1 MSGLTHSLLD
11 QLTGGRSPWR
21 CGLVVTVVLLFGM
34 SVPGIAEEPDR
45 LNAILLVARPT
56 LADPSFAESVVLVM
70 NNLGP
75 APVGI
80 IVNRPTRVSVSHLFP
95 ENPRIANL
103 PERIYFGGPVDVGQV
118 WFLFRA
124 RTPPA
129 HSVRAFDDFYLSGD
143 RELLVKLLARDQ
155 PMEDLR
161 IFVGYSGW
169 APGQLEAEIER
180 GDWTSRR
187 ANKDAIFDR
196 KLERTWPSEG
206 EPSTGT

>member
-1 MSGLTHSLLD
+1 MID
-11 QLTGGRSPWR
+11 QLTDGRSPWR
-21 CGLVVTVVLLFGM
+21 RVGEAVVTVVVLFGM
-34 SVPGIAEEPDR
+34 ALPGIAEEPAR
-45 LNAILLVARPT
+45 LNAILLVARPK
-56 LADPSFAESVVLVM
+56 LADPNFGESVVLVM

-80 IVNRPTRVSVSHLFP
+80 IVNRPTRVGVSQLFP
-95 ENPRIANL
+95 ENPRIASL
-103 PERIYFGGPVDVGQV
+103 PERIYFGGPVELGRV

-129 HSVRAFDDFYLSGD
+129 QSIRAFDDFYLSGD
-143 RELLVKLLARDQ
+143 RELLLKLLARDK
-155 PMEDLR
+155 PMEGLR

-169 APGQLEAEIER
+169 APGQLETEIER

-187 ANKDAIFDR
+187 ADKDAIFDR
-196 KLERTWPSEG
+196 KLERAWPSEG

>member
-1 MSGLTHSLLD
+1 MLD
-11 QLTGGRSPWR
+11 QMTVGQSPWR
-21 CGLVVTVVLLFGM
+21 RLEGAVVTVVLLLGM
-34 SVPGIAEEPDR
+34 SLPGIAEQPDR
-45 LNAILLVARPT
+45 LSAILLVARPK
-56 LADPSFAESVVLVM
+56 LADPNFAESVVLVM

-95 ENPRIANL
+95 ENPRIARL
-103 PERIYFGGPVDVGQV
+103 PERIYFGGPVDVGRV

-124 RTPPA
+124 PMPPA

-143 RELLVKLLARDQ
+143 RELLIKLLARDK
-155 PMEDLR
+155 PMDGLR
-161 IFVGYSGW
+161 IFLGYSGW

-180 GDWTSRR
+180 GDWTSQR
-187 ANKDAIFDR
+187 ADKDAIFDR
-196 KLERTWPSEG
+196 KLERAWPSEG

>member
-1 MSGLTHSLLD
+1 MPD
-11 QLTGGRSPWR
+11 QLTGRRLPRRRAAGV
-21 CGLVVTVVLLFGM
+21 VVTLVLLLGL
-34 SVPGIAEEPDR
+34 SLPGIAEEPDR
-45 LNAILLVARPT
+45 LNAILLVARPK
-56 LADPSFAESVVLVM
+56 LADPNFGESVVLVM

-80 IVNRPTRVSVSHLFP
+80 IVNRPTRVSVSYLFP
-95 ENPRIANL
+95 EIPQIARL
-103 PERIYFGGPVDVGQV
+103 PERVYFGGPVELGRV

-124 RTPPA
+124 QAAPA

-143 RELLVKLLARDQ
+143 RELLVKLLARDK
-155 PMEDLR
+155 PMEGLR

-169 APGQLEAEIER
+169 APGQLEVEIER

-187 ANKDAIFDR
+187 ADKDAVFDR
-196 KLERTWPSEG
+196 KLERAWPSAG

>member
-1 MSGLTHSLLD
+1 MID
-11 QLTGGRSPWR
+11 QLTDGRSLWR
-21 CGLVVTVVLLFGM
+21 RVGKAVATVVVLFGM
-34 SVPGIAEEPDR
+34 ALPCIAEEPAR
-45 LNAILLVARPT
+45 LNAILLVARPK
-56 LADPSFAESVVLVM
+56 LADPNFGESVVLVM

-80 IVNRPTRVSVSHLFP
+80 IVNRPTRVSVSQLFP
-95 ENPRIANL
+95 ENPRIASL
-103 PERIYFGGPVDVGQV
+103 PERIYFGGPVELGRV

-129 HSVRAFDDFYLSGD
+129 QSIRAFDDFYLSGD
-143 RELLVKLLARDQ
+143 RELLVKLLARDK
-155 PMEDLR
+155 PMEGLR

-169 APGQLEAEIER
+169 APGQLETEIER

-187 ANKDAIFDR
+187 ADKDAIFDR
-196 KLERTWPSEG
+196 KLERAWPSEV

>member
-1 MSGLTHSLLD
+1 MID
-11 QLTGGRSPWR
+11 QLTDGRSLWR
-21 CGLVVTVVLLFGM
+21 RVGRAVATVVVLFCM
-34 SVPGIAEEPDR
+34 ALPGIAEEPAR
-45 LNAILLVARPT
+45 LNAILLVARPK
-56 LADPSFAESVVLVM
+56 LADPNFGESVVLVM

-80 IVNRPTRVSVSHLFP
+80 IVNRPTRVSVSQLFP
-95 ENPRIANL
+95 ENPRIASL
-103 PERIYFGGPVDVGQV
+103 PERIYFGGPVEIGRV

-129 HSVRAFDDFYLSGD
+129 QSIRAFDDFYLSGD
-143 RELLVKLLARDQ
+143 RELLVKLLTRDK
-155 PMEDLR
+155 PMEGLR

-169 APGQLEAEIER
+169 APGQLETEIER

-187 ANKDAIFDR
+187 ADKDAIFDR
-196 KLERTWPSEG
+196 KLERAWPSEV

>member
-1 MSGLTHSLLD
+1 MLD
-11 QLTGGRSPWR
+11 QLTGDRSPWR
-21 CGLVVTVVLLFGM
+21 RLEGVVVTVVLLVGM
-34 SVPGIAEEPDR
+34 SVLGIAEEPER
-45 LNAILLVARPT
+45 LNAILLVARPK

-95 ENPRIANL
+95 ENPRIARL
-103 PERIYFGGPVDVGQV
+103 SERIYFGGPVEFGRV

-143 RELLVKLLARDQ
+143 RELLVKLLARDK
-155 PMEDLR
+155 PMEGLR

-169 APGQLEAEIER
+169 APGQLEAEIDR

-187 ANKDAIFDR
+187 ADKAAIFDR
-196 KLERTWPSEG
+196 KSERAWPSEG

>member
-1 MSGLTHSLLD
+1 MPN
-11 QLTGGRSPWR
+11 QLTDGRAPWR
-21 CGLVVTVVLLFGM
+21 PIAGVVAAVVLHVVVWLPSSAG
-34 SVPGIAEEPDR
+34 EPDR
-45 LNAILLVARPT
+45 LNAILLVARPSV
-56 LADPSFAESVVLVM
+56 ADPNFAESVVLVM

-80 IVNRPTRVSVSHLFP
+80 IVNRPTRVGVSQLFP
-95 ENPRIANL
+95 DNPRIATL
-103 PERIYFGGPVDVGQV
+103 PERVYFGGPVDLGRV

-129 HSVRAFDDFYLSGD
+129 HSVRAFDDFCLSGD
-143 RELLVKLLARDQ
+143 RELLARLLARDK
-155 PMEDLR
+155 PMEGVR

-180 GDWTSRR
+180 GDWTSRPAGR
-187 ANKDAIFDR
+187 DAIFDH
-196 KLERTWPSEG
+196 KLERAWPSEG

>member
-1 MSGLTHSLLD
+1 MID
-11 QLTGGRSPWR
+11 QLTDGRSPWR
-21 CGLVVTVVLLFGM
+21 RVGEAVVTVVVLFGM
-34 SVPGIAEEPDR
+34 ALPGIAEEPAR
-45 LNAILLVARPT
+45 LNAILLVARPK
-56 LADPSFAESVVLVM
+56 LADPNFGESVVLVM

-80 IVNRPTRVSVSHLFP
+80 IVNRPTRVSVSQLFP
-95 ENPRIANL
+95 ENPRIASL
-103 PERIYFGGPVDVGQV
+103 PERIYFGGPVELGRV

-129 HSVRAFDDFYLSGD
+129 QSIRAFDDFYLSGD
-143 RELLVKLLARDQ
+143 RELLLKLLARDK
-155 PMEDLR
+155 PMEGLR

-169 APGQLEAEIER
+169 APGQLETEIER

-187 ANKDAIFDR
+187 ADKDAIFDR
-196 KLERTWPSEG
+196 KLERAWPSEG

>member
-1 MSGLTHSLLD
+1 
-11 QLTGGRSPWR
+11 
-21 CGLVVTVVLLFGM
+21 VTVVLLVGL
-34 SVPGIAEEPDR
+34 SLPGIAEEPDR
-45 LNAILLVARPT
+45 LNAILLVARPK

-75 APVGI
+75 GPVGI

-95 ENPRIANL
+95 ENPRIARL
-103 PERIYFGGPVDVGQV
+103 PERIYFGGPVDFGQV

-129 HSVRAFDDFYLSGD
+129 QSVRAFDDFYLSGD
-143 RELLVKLLARDQ
+143 RELLVKLLARDK
-155 PMEDLR
+155 PMEGVR
-161 IFVGYSGW
+161 IFVGHSGW

-187 ANKDAIFDR
+187 ADKDAIFDR
-196 KLERTWPSEG
+196 KLERAWPSEG
-206 EPSTGT
+206 KPSTGT